1 MTHVLSVK
9 SFTKTTLV
17 AALLSGS
24 CLAAAQEV
32 PVVTPAPEPAP
43 QAEVQQPAPSATVN
57 PPPVVPTL
65 PTENDVVNPAAQK
78 EAAEEAQA
86 KAAPAPVARN
96 RAQVPARPQTQPQPQ
111 PQAAAVQRDTG
122 TGGGSGTSTSP
133 FNEPALSSA
142 LPPSNGA
149 NEIAVVPPPA
159 SQVQDRS
166 SPAASGENDLPLF
179 AGIAAALAA
188 LGLGGLFMARR
199 RRIPAKA
206 SHRIERTHVA
216 QSPVAPDTTV
226 APAPIQSPVVPQA
239 PSERPKGRE
248 SLNTRP
254 DIPVTDPLFNR
265 PVAAGP
271 ITDPMFAPRN
281 DVQTPITDPLFAKHD
296 GFAGRFRDIKPTPT
310 PETV

>member
-9 SFTKTTLV
+9 SFTKTLV

-32 PVVTPAPEPAP
+32 PVLTSAPEPAP
-43 QAEVQQPAPSATVN
+43 QAEVQQPAPSATVA
-57 PPPVVPTL
+57 PPPVVQTL

-96 RAQVPARPQTQPQPQ
+96 RAQVPARPQTQPQL
-111 PQAAAVQRDTG
+111 QAAPVRRDIG

-142 LPPSNGA
+142 LTPSNGA

-159 SQVQDRS
+159 SQVQDPS

-188 LGLGGLFMARR
+188 LGLGGLFMAR

-226 APAPIQSPVVPQA
+226 APAPIQSPVVAQA
-239 PSERPKGRE
+239 LSDRPKGRE

>member
-24 CLAAAQEV
+24 SLAAAQEV
-32 PVVTPAPEPAP
+32 PVVTSAPEPAP
-43 QAEVQQPAPSATVN
+43 AAEVQQPAPSVTVT
-57 PPPVVPTL
+57 PPPVVRTL

-78 EAAEEAQA
+78 DAIEESQA
-86 KAAPAPVARN
+86 KAAPAPVARS
-96 RAQVPARPQTQPQPQ
+96 RAQAPARPQTQPQP
-111 PQAAAVQRDTG
+111 AAVRRETPTAG
-122 TGGGSGTSTSP
+122 ESTTATST

-142 LPPSNGA
+142 LPPSSDA
-149 NEIAVVPPPA
+149 DETAAAASA
-159 SQVQDRS
+159 SQVQDPS
-166 SPAASGENDLPLF
+166 SSAVSGENDLPLF

-188 LGLGGLFMARR
+188 LGLGGLFIARR
-199 RRIPAKA
+199 RRVPADA
-206 SHRIERTHVA
+206 SHRFEHKHVA
-216 QSPVAPDTTV
+216 QSPVVPDKTV
-226 APAPIQSPVVPQA
+226 APAPVRPSVVPQS
-239 PSERPKGRE
+239 PSDRPKVRE
-248 SLNTRP
+248 SVNSRP

-296 GFAGRFRDIKPTPT
+296 GFAGRLRDIKPTPA

>member
-1 MTHVLSVK
+1 MTQLLSVK
-9 SFTKTTLV
+9 SFAKTTLV

-32 PVVTPAPEPAP
+32 PVVTSTPEPAP
-43 QAEVQQPAPSATVN
+43 QAEVQQPAPSATVT
-57 PPPVVPTL
+57 PPPVALTS
-65 PTENDVVNPAAQK
+65 PTENDIVNPAAQQ
-78 EAAEEAQA
+78 EADEEAQT
-86 KAAPAPVARN
+86 KATPAPVARN
-96 RAQVPARPQTQPQPQ
+96 RAQGSVRPQTQPQPQ
-111 PQAAAVQRDTG
+111 AAAVGRDSA
-122 TGGGSGTSTSP
+122 TGGGSETSTSR

-149 NEIAVVPPPA
+149 NEMGVVPPPA
-159 SQVQDRS
+159 SQVQDPS
-166 SPAASGENDLPLF
+166 SPAASGENELSLF

-199 RRIPAKA
+199 RRVPAKA

-226 APAPIQSPVVPQA
+226 APAPIQPSVVPQ
-239 PSERPKGRE
+239 PHSDRPKVRE

-265 PVAAGP
+265 PVAAGA

-296 GFAGRFRDIKPTPT
+296 GFAGRLRDIKPTPT